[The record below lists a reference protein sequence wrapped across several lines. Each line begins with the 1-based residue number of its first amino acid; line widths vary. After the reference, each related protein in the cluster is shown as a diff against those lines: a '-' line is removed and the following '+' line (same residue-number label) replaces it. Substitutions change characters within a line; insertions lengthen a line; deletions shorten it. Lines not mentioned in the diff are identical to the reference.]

1 MVMNLAV
8 LGGYLRLFAIHNL
21 GLDQSEYGE
30 TFWVSAV
37 PPLLLSVPIAIVVER
52 FLSKRFAML
61 AGIICI
67 LTSLCIG
74 WWAQSAEHLFWL
86 AILWGFG
93 YMISIV
99 TFKPF
104 FSEYVPCDILGQVS
118 GALNI
123 CWGLGRAIAV
133 LGAGIII
140 DNFFDD
146 NYRYIFPL
154 AIVLAV
160 VSIWITARIPDLRFE
175 ARKLGKEPES
185 AD

>member
-1 MVMNLAV
+1 
-8 LGGYLRLFAIHNL
+8 
-21 GLDQSEYGE
+21 
-30 TFWVSAV
+30 
-37 PPLLLSVPIAIVVER
+37 
-52 FLSKRFAML
+52 
-61 AGIICI
+61 
-67 LTSLCIG
+67 
-74 WWAQSAEHLFWL
+74 
-86 AILWGFG
+86 
-93 YMISIV
+93 MITIV

-104 FSEYVPCDILGQVS
+104 FSEYVPSDILGQVS

-154 AIVLAV
+154 SIVLAV
-160 VSIWITARIPDLRFE
+160 VSIWIAARIPDLRFE